1 MRIRSDHCVNSYYIF
16 VAIMKYELSTIEMEH
31 MGYYAALVSDNEDEE
46 DQLLMLF
53 YDEYD

>member
-1 MRIRSDHCVNSYYIF
+1 
-16 VAIMKYELSTIEMEH
+16 MKYELSTIEMEH